1 MLEETDLLRT
11 PDLDAY
17 GKAMNLTAETPNTGT
32 GLRYIGAAMCLSSKG
47 RVLINPVLLL
57 K

>member
-17 GKAMNLTAETPNTGT
+17 GKAMNLMAETPDTR
-32 GLRYIGAAMCLSSKG
+32 RYRLQVYRCGWVPQQKKVEC
-47 RVLINPVLLL
+47 
-57 K
+57 